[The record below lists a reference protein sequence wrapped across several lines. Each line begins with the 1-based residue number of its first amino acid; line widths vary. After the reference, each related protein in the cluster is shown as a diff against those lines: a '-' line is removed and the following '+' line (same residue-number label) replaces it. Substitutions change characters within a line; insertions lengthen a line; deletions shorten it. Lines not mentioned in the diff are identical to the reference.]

1 MPRAENLRIIKLA
14 KPAAPPQGQTF
25 IFTPQSFDRSVN
37 YMDTDPSLAM
47 STLAYSLN
55 YLATNWRELGR
66 PTVTLILR

>member
-1 MPRAENLRIIKLA
+1 
-14 KPAAPPQGQTF
+14 
-25 IFTPQSFDRSVN
+25 
-37 YMDTDPSLAM
+37 MDTDPSLAM